1 MKIIIAGAGDLG
13 SHLAKLLSS
22 ESHDIYL
29 LDLNEERLNTIS
41 SQIDVFTIAGD
52 AKSVEIMEQK
62 LISSCD
68 LLIAVTS
75 SEETN
80 MLICILG
87 KKLGAKRTI
96 ARINDVNIIKENKE
110 HFYNELGID
119 TLISPTYLATL
130 EIQRLVNQS
139 AFTDDIE
146 FDNGKL
152 TVFGISLSENS
163 NLINKTVRESADLNP
178 NLSFKPLAL
187 HRDDLTL
194 IVNGETVLKENDIV
208 YFISLKD
215 SIPNIIKL
223 CGKNNF
229 KIKDVMIIGG
239 SRIGINTAE
248 LLENDFRVT
257 LVEKDKVTCQQMAN
271 TLKKTLIINIDGHDV
286 KMLEEEGLTEI
297 DALISVTADSEMN
310 IMTSLVGKSHGIKK
324 TIARI
329 ENFDYI
335 NLSQSIGID
344 TLINKKIIAADN
356 IFKFV
361 RKGNVSLVANLHGT
375 DAEIIEFIVKD
386 GSKITKSPINKL
398 NFPNSSKIA
407 GVIRNGIPIIPFGDF
422 HLKEND
428 KTIVFSLS
436 ESIQKIEKFFQ

>member
-119 TLISPTYLATL
+119 TLISPTYLASL

-163 NLINKTVRESADLNP
+163 SLINKTVRESADLNP

-428 KTIVFSLS
+428 KTIVFSLT

>member
-29 LDLNEERLNTIS
+29 IDLNKERLNTIS

-146 FDNGKL
+146 FVNGKL

-194 IVNGETVLKENDIV
+194 IVNGETVLKKNDIV

-428 KTIVFSLS
+428 KTIVFSLT

>member
-1 MKIIIAGAGDLG
+1 M
-13 SHLAKLLSS
+13 LSS

-29 LDLNEERLNTIS
+29 LDQNEERLNTIS

-119 TLISPTYLATL
+119 TLISPTYLASL

-194 IVNGETVLKENDIV
+194 IVNGKTVLKENDIV
-208 YFISLKD
+208 YFISLKE

-428 KTIVFSLS
+428 KTIVFSLT

>member
-29 LDLNEERLNTIS
+29 LDQNEERLNTIS

-119 TLISPTYLATL
+119 SLISPTYLATL

-152 TVFGISLSENS
+152 TVFGISLSKNS
-163 NLINKTVRESADLNP
+163 SLINKTVRESAELNP

-194 IVNGETVLKENDIV
+194 IVNSETVLKENDIV

-257 LVEKDKVTCQQMAN
+257 LVEKDKATCEQMAN
-271 TLKKTLIINIDGHDV
+271 ILKKTLIINIDGHDV
-286 KMLEEEGLTEI
+286 KMLEQEGLTEI

-375 DAEIIEFIVKD
+375 DAEIIEFVVKD

-428 KTIVFSLS
+428 KTIVFSLT

>member
-146 FDNGKL
+146 FENGKL
-152 TVFGISLSENS
+152 TVFGISLSKNS
-163 NLINKTVRESADLNP
+163 ILINKTVRESAVLNQ

-215 SIPNIIKL
+215 SIANIIKL

-229 KIKDVMIIGG
+229 KIKNVMIIGG

-361 RKGNVSLVANLHGT
+361 RKGNVSKVANLHGT
-375 DAEIIEFIVKD
+375 DAEIIEFVVKD

-428 KTIVFSLS
+428 KTIVFSLT

>member
-29 LDLNEERLNTIS
+29 LDQNEERLNTIS

-163 NLINKTVRESADLNP
+163 SLINKTVRESADLNP

-375 DAEIIEFIVKD
+375 DAEIIEFVVKD

-428 KTIVFSLS
+428 KTIVFSLT

>member
-163 NLINKTVRESADLNP
+163 SLINKTVRESADLNP

-215 SIPNIIKL
+215 SIPSIIKL

-257 LVEKDKVTCQQMAN
+257 LVEKDKATCEQMAN

-375 DAEIIEFIVKD
+375 DAEIIEFVVKD

-428 KTIVFSLS
+428 KTIVFSLT

>member
-119 TLISPTYLATL
+119 TLISPTYLASL

-163 NLINKTVRESADLNP
+163 SLINKTVRESADLNP

-215 SIPNIIKL
+215 SITNIIKL

-375 DAEIIEFIVKD
+375 DAEIIEFVVKD

-428 KTIVFSLS
+428 KTIVFSLT

>member
-29 LDLNEERLNTIS
+29 IDQNEERLHTIS

-75 SEETN
+75 IEETN

-119 TLISPTYLATL
+119 TLISPTHLASL

-152 TVFGISLSENS
+152 SVFGISLSKKS
-163 NLINKTVRESADLNP
+163 NLINKTVSESADLNP

-187 HRDDLTL
+187 HRNDLTL
-194 IVNGETVLKENDIV
+194 IVDGKTVLKENDIV

-223 CGKNNF
+223 CGRNNF
-229 KIKDVMIIGG
+229 VIKDVMIIGG

-257 LVEKDKVTCQQMAN
+257 LVEKDKATCEQMAN
-271 TLKKTLIINIDGHDV
+271 ILKKTLVINIDGHDV

-335 NLSQSIGID
+335 NLSQSIGIN

-361 RKGNVSLVANLHGT
+361 RKGNVSLVANLHGA

-386 GSKITKSPINKL
+386 SSKITKSPINKL

-407 GVIRNGIPIIPFGDF
+407 GVIRNGNPIIPFGDF

-428 KTIVFSLS
+428 KTIVFSLT
-436 ESIQKIEKFFQ
+436 ESIQEIEKFFQ

>member
-163 NLINKTVRESADLNP
+163 SLINKTVRESADLNP

-257 LVEKDKVTCQQMAN
+257 LVEKDKATCEQIAN

-375 DAEIIEFIVKD
+375 DAEIIEFVVKD

-428 KTIVFSLS
+428 KTIVFSLT

>member
-62 LISSCD
+62 LISSSD

-163 NLINKTVRESADLNP
+163 SLINKTVRESADLNP

-375 DAEIIEFIVKD
+375 DAEIIEFVVKD

-428 KTIVFSLS
+428 KTIVFSLT

>member
-52 AKSVEIMEQK
+52 AKSVEIMEQR

-163 NLINKTVRESADLNP
+163 SLINKTVRESADLNP

-257 LVEKDKVTCQQMAN
+257 LVEKDKATCEQMAN

-375 DAEIIEFIVKD
+375 DAEIIEFVVKD

-428 KTIVFSLS
+428 KTIVFSLT

>member
-163 NLINKTVRESADLNP
+163 SLINKTVRESADLNP

-375 DAEIIEFIVKD
+375 DAEIIEFVVKD

-428 KTIVFSLS
+428 KTIVFSLT

>member
-29 LDLNEERLNTIS
+29 IDQNEERLNTIS
-41 SQIDVFTIAGD
+41 SQVDVFTIAGD

-152 TVFGISLSENS
+152 TVFGISLSKNS

-208 YFISLKD
+208 YFISLKE
-215 SIPNIIKL
+215 SIPSIIKL
-223 CGKNNF
+223 CGRNNF

-239 SRIGINTAE
+239 SRIGMNTAE

-257 LVEKDKVTCQQMAN
+257 LVEKDKATCQHMAN
-271 TLKKTLIINIDGHDV
+271 ILKKTLIINIDGHDV

-375 DAEIIEFIVKD
+375 DAEIIEFVVKD

-407 GVIRNGIPIIPFGDF
+407 GVIRNGNPIITFGDF

-428 KTIVFSLS
+428 KTIVFSLT
-436 ESIQKIEKFFQ
+436 ESIKEIEKFFQ

>member
-29 LDLNEERLNTIS
+29 LDQNEERLNTIS

-152 TVFGISLSENS
+152 TVFGISLSKNS
-163 NLINKTVRESADLNP
+163 ILINKTVRESADLNP

-187 HRDDLTL
+187 HRDNLTL
-194 IVNGETVLKENDIV
+194 IVNGETFLKENDIV

-257 LVEKDKVTCQQMAN
+257 LVEKDKATCEQMAN

-375 DAEIIEFIVKD
+375 DAEIIEFVVKD

-428 KTIVFSLS
+428 KTIVFSLT

>member
-1 MKIIIAGAGDLG
+1 MKIIIAGAGDVG

-29 LDLNEERLNTIS
+29 LDENEERLNTIS

-62 LISSCD
+62 LISTCD

-87 KKLGAKRTI
+87 KKLGAKHTI
-96 ARINDVNIIKENKE
+96 ARINDDNIISENRE

-119 TLISPTYLATL
+119 TLISPTHLATL
-130 EIQRLVNQS
+130 EIERLINQA

-152 TVFGISLSENS
+152 TVFGISLSKKS
-163 NLINKTVRESADLNP
+163 ILIDKSVRESADLNP

-187 HRDDLTL
+187 HRNDLTL
-194 IVNGETVLKENDIV
+194 LVDGDTILKENDIV
-208 YFISLKD
+208 YFISLRE
-215 SIPNIIKL
+215 SIENIITL
-223 CGKNNF
+223 CGKTS
-229 KIKDVMIIGG
+229 IEIRDVMIIGG
-239 SRIGINTAE
+239 SRIGLNIAK
-248 LLENDFRVT
+248 LLEKNYNIS
-257 LVEKDKVTCQQMAN
+257 LVEKDKAKCEQLASI
-271 TLKKTLIINIDGHDV
+271 LKKTLVININGHDV
-286 KMLEEEGLTEI
+286 KILEEEGLAEM
-297 DALISVTADSEMN
+297 DALISVTANSEMN
-310 IMTSLVGKSHGIKK
+310 VMTSLVGKNHGIKK

-335 NLSQSIGID
+335 NLSQSIGVD
-344 TLINKKIIAADN
+344 TITNKKIIAADK

-361 RKGNVSLVANLHGT
+361 RKGNVSSVANLHGT
-375 DAEIIEFIVKD
+375 NAEIIEFIVK
-386 GSKITKSPINKL
+386 SNTKITKKPINQL
-398 NFPNSSKIA
+398 NFPKDSNIA
-407 GVIRNGIPIIPFGDF
+407 GIIRNGIPIIPFGDF
-422 HLKEND
+422 QLIEND
-428 KTIVFSLS
+428 KTIVFSLT
-436 ESIQKIEKFFQ
+436 ESIKEIEKFFQ

>member
-163 NLINKTVRESADLNP
+163 SLINKTVRESADLNP

-215 SIPNIIKL
+215 SIPNIIKI

-271 TLKKTLIINIDGHDV
+271 TLKKTLIINMDGHDV

-375 DAEIIEFIVKD
+375 DAEIIEFVVKD

-428 KTIVFSLS
+428 KTIVFSLT

>member
-29 LDLNEERLNTIS
+29 LDQNEERLNTIS

-152 TVFGISLSENS
+152 TVFGISLSETS

-187 HRDDLTL
+187 HRDNLTL

-248 LLENDFRVT
+248 LLENDFKVT
-257 LVEKDKVTCQQMAN
+257 LVEKDKATCEQMAN

-375 DAEIIEFIVKD
+375 DAEIIEFVVKE

-398 NFPNSSKIA
+398 
-407 GVIRNGIPIIPFGDF
+407 
-422 HLKEND
+422 
-428 KTIVFSLS
+428 
-436 ESIQKIEKFFQ
+436 KFLTHPK

>member
-29 LDLNEERLNTIS
+29 LDQNEERLNTIS

-163 NLINKTVRESADLNP
+163 SLINKTVRESADLNP

-257 LVEKDKVTCQQMAN
+257 LVEKDKATCEQMAN

-375 DAEIIEFIVKD
+375 DAEIIEFVIKD

-422 HLKEND
+422 QLKEND
-428 KTIVFSLS
+428 KTIVFSLT

>member
-163 NLINKTVRESADLNP
+163 SLINKTVRESADLNP

-215 SIPNIIKL
+215 SIPNIIKI

-375 DAEIIEFIVKD
+375 DAEIIEFVVKD

-428 KTIVFSLS
+428 KTIVFSLT

>member
-22 ESHDIYL
+22 EFHDIYL

-75 SEETN
+75 IEETN

-110 HFYNELGID
+110 HFYNQLGID

-152 TVFGISLSENS
+152 TVFGISLTENS
-163 NLINKTVRESADLNP
+163 SLINKTVRESADLNS

-187 HRDDLTL
+187 HRNDLTL

-215 SIPNIIKL
+215 SIPSIIKL

-257 LVEKDKVTCQQMAN
+257 LVEKNKATCEQIAN

-286 KMLEEEGLTEI
+286 KMLEKEGLTEI

-375 DAEIIEFIVKD
+375 DAEIIEFVVKD
-386 GSKITKSPINKL
+386 GSKITKCPINKL

-428 KTIVFSLS
+428 KTIVFSLT
-436 ESIQKIEKFFQ
+436 ESIQKIEKFFL

>member
-1 MKIIIAGAGDLG
+1 MKIIIAGAGDVG

-29 LDLNEERLNTIS
+29 LDENKERLNTIS

-62 LISSCD
+62 LISTCD

-87 KKLGAKRTI
+87 KKLGAKHTI
-96 ARINDVNIIKENKE
+96 ARINDDNIIIENRE

-119 TLISPTYLATL
+119 TLISPTHLATL
-130 EIQRLVNQS
+130 EIERLINQA

-152 TVFGISLSENS
+152 TVFGISLSKNS
-163 NLINKTVRESADLNP
+163 ILIDKSVRESADLNP

-187 HRDDLTL
+187 HRNDLTL
-194 IVNGETVLKENDIV
+194 LVNGDTILKENDIV
-208 YFISLKD
+208 YFISLSE
-215 SIPNIIKL
+215 SIENIITI
-223 CGKNNF
+223 CGKTS
-229 KIKDVMIIGG
+229 IEIRDVMIIGG
-239 SRIGINTAE
+239 SRIGLNIAK
-248 LLENDFRVT
+248 LLEKNYNIT
-257 LVEKDKVTCQQMAN
+257 LVEKDKAKCEQLASII
-271 TLKKTLIINIDGHDV
+271 KKTLVININGHDV
-286 KMLEEEGLTEI
+286 KTLEEEGLAEM
-297 DALISVTADSEMN
+297 DALISVTANSEMN
-310 IMTSLVGKSHGIKK
+310 VMTSLVGKNHGIKK

-335 NLSQSIGID
+335 NLSQSIGVD
-344 TLINKKIIAADN
+344 TIINKKIIAADK

-361 RKGNVSLVANLHGT
+361 RKGNVSSVANLHGT
-375 DAEIIEFIVKD
+375 NAEIIEFIVKPNT
-386 GSKITKSPINKL
+386 KITKKPINQL
-398 NFPNSSKIA
+398 DFPKDSNIA
-407 GVIRNGIPIIPFGDF
+407 GIIRNGIPIIPFGDF
-422 HLKEND
+422 QLIEND
-428 KTIVFSLS
+428 KTIVFSLT
-436 ESIQKIEKFFQ
+436 ESIKEIEKFFQ

>member
-29 LDLNEERLNTIS
+29 LDQNEERLNTIS

-119 TLISPTYLATL
+119 TLISPTYLASL

-163 NLINKTVRESADLNP
+163 SLINKTVRESADLNP

-375 DAEIIEFIVKD
+375 DAEIIEFVVKD

-428 KTIVFSLS
+428 KTIVFSLT

>member
-22 ESHDIYL
+22 EFHDIYL
-29 LDLNEERLNTIS
+29 LDLNKERLNTIS

-96 ARINDVNIIKENKE
+96 ARINDVNIIKESKE

-163 NLINKTVRESADLNP
+163 SLINKTVRESAELNP

-194 IVNGETVLKENDIV
+194 IVNSETVLKENDIV

-248 LLENDFRVT
+248 LLENNFRVT
-257 LVEKDKVTCQQMAN
+257 LVEKDKATCEQMAN

-286 KMLEEEGLTEI
+286 KMLEQEGLTEI

-375 DAEIIEFIVKD
+375 DAEIIEFVVKD

-428 KTIVFSLS
+428 KTIVFSLT

>member
-29 LDLNEERLNTIS
+29 IDQNEERLNTIS
-41 SQIDVFTIAGD
+41 SQVDVFTIAGD

-152 TVFGISLSENS
+152 TVFGISLSKNS
-163 NLINKTVRESADLNP
+163 NLINKTVRESAELNP

-215 SIPNIIKL
+215 SIPSIIKL
-223 CGKNNF
+223 CGRNNF

-239 SRIGINTAE
+239 SRIGMNTAE

-257 LVEKDKVTCQQMAN
+257 LVEKDKATCQHMAN
-271 TLKKTLIINIDGHDV
+271 ILKKTLIINIDGHDV

-375 DAEIIEFIVKD
+375 DAEIIEFVVKD
-386 GSKITKSPINKL
+386 GSKITKNPINKL

-407 GVIRNGIPIIPFGDF
+407 GVIRNGNPIITFGDF

-428 KTIVFSLS
+428 KTIVFSLT
-436 ESIQKIEKFFQ
+436 ESIKEIEKFFQ

>member
-119 TLISPTYLATL
+119 TLISPTYLASL

-375 DAEIIEFIVKD
+375 DAEIIEFVVKD

-428 KTIVFSLS
+428 KTIVFSLT